1 MKLHGTNNLLYQFG
15 LVKYN
20 NEVNEI
26 LSAIPQNSQFRVF
39 QNLLFSI
46 VRENFEDVPA
56 TILDADFPLIIRAWR
71 QVFQNRVA

>member
-1 MKLHGTNNLLYQFG
+1 MKLHGTDNLLYQFG

-26 LSAIPQNSQFRVF
+26 LSAIPQSSQFRVF
-39 QNLLFSI
+39 QKLLFSI

-71 QVFQNRVA
+71 QAFQNTAA

>member
-26 LSAIPQNSQFRVF
+26 LGTIPQNSQYMAF
-39 QNLLFSI
+39 QNLLLSI

-56 TILDADFPLIIRAWR
+56 TILDADFPIVIRAWR
-71 QVFQNRVA
+71 QTFQNKVA